1 MKQDLTHWIHSLF
14 WPAAQAFRE
23 PGWQPA
29 ADVYRTRHGW
39 LVKFDLAGVK
49 REDIFVQVRG
59 STLIVE
65 GNRRDLCVEEGCSHH
80 VLEISYSRFKR
91 VLELPCALEAA
102 EVACEYRDG
111 MLLVYLQTE
120 DVK

>member
-1 MKQDLTHWIHSLF
+1 MKQDLIHWMQSLF

-29 ADVYRTRHGW
+29 ADVYRTRQGW
-39 LVKFDLAGVK
+39 LVKLELAGVK
-49 REDIFVQVRG
+49 PEDIFLHVRG

-65 GNRRDLCVEEGCSHH
+65 GSRRDFCVAEGCTHH

-91 VLELPCALEAA
+91 AIELPCLIETA
-102 EVACEYRDG
+102 ELSSEYRDG

-120 DVK
+120 GVK